1 MSKHMNRDLEELEK
15 RLLLLASQ
23 VEESVKKAIEALIG
37 NRSSLAEE
45 VIKGDSEIDRL
56 EVEIEEDC
64 LKILALHQP
73 VAQDLRQVAA
83 CLKIDNDLERIGDLA
98 VNIAERALASTRDRA
113 SLPAPLREMVDMAT
127 QMLHN
132 AIDAFVRAD
141 VDSARRIVLQ
151 DDRVDADHRA
161 VIEGLLAR
169 MHSDPSSIDRAL
181 ELILVSKN
189 IERIADHATNI
200 AEDVIYLV
208 EGEIIRHRID
218 ARA

>member
-1 MSKHMNRDLEELEK
+1 MNRDLEELEK

-23 VEESVKKAIEALIG
+23 VEQSVKKAIEALIG
-37 NRSSLAEE
+37 NRSSLADE
-45 VIKGDSEIDRL
+45 VIKGDVEIDRL

-98 VNIAERALASTRDRA
+98 VNIAERALASTRDRS
-113 SLPAPLREMVDMAT
+113 SLPAPLREMVDIAT

-132 AIDAFVRAD
+132 AIEAFVRAD
-141 VDSARRIVLQ
+141 ADSARRIVQQ
-151 DDRVDADHRA
+151 DDRVDADHRD

-169 MHSDPSSIDRAL
+169 MHSDPSTIDRAL

>member
-1 MSKHMNRDLEELEK
+1 MSKHMTRDLEELEK
-15 RLLLLASQ
+15 RLLLLASR
-23 VEESVKKAIEALIG
+23 VEDSVKKAIEALVG

-45 VIKGDSEIDRL
+45 VIKGDLEIDRL

-98 VNIAERALASTRDRA
+98 VNIAERALAATRD
-113 SLPAPLREMVDMAT
+113 SSTFPAPLRDMVDVAAR
-127 QMLHN
+127 MLHD
-132 AIDAFVRAD
+132 AIEAFVRAD
-141 VDSARRIVLQ
+141 AESARRIVQ
-151 DDRVDADHRA
+151 EDDRVDADHRS
-161 VIEGLLAR
+161 VIEGLLER
-169 MHSDPSSIDRAL
+169 MHADPGSIDRAL

-208 EGEIIRHRID
+208 EGEIIRHRIA
-218 ARA
+218 ARE

>member
-1 MSKHMNRDLEELEK
+1 MNRDLEELEK
-15 RLLLLASQ
+15 RLLLLAGR
-23 VEESVKKAIEALIG
+23 VEDLVKKAIEALID
-37 NRSSLAEE
+37 NRSSLADE
-45 VIKGDSEIDRL
+45 VIRGDLEVDRL

-83 CLKIDNDLERIGDLA
+83 CLKMDNDLERIGDLA
-98 VNIAERALASTRDRA
+98 VNIAERALRSTRDRA
-113 SLPAPLREMVDMAT
+113 SFPAPLRDMVDVAT
-127 QMLHN
+127 QMLHD
-132 AIDAFVRAD
+132 AIDAFVRQDTEA
-141 VDSARRIVLQ
+141 ARRIVQ
-151 DDRVDADHRA
+151 MDDRVDADHRA
-161 VIEGLLAR
+161 VIADLLGR

-208 EGEIIRHRID
+208 EGEIIRHRIA
-218 ARA
+218 AR

>member
-1 MSKHMNRDLEELEK
+1 MNRDLEELEK
-15 RLLLLASQ
+15 RLLLLASR
-23 VEESVKKAIEALIG
+23 VEDSVKKAIEALVG

-45 VIKGDSEIDRL
+45 VIKGDLEIDRL

-83 CLKIDNDLERIGDLA
+83 CLKIDNDLERIGDLS
-98 VNIAERALASTRDRA
+98 VNIAERALAATRD
-113 SLPAPLREMVDMAT
+113 SSTFPAPLRDMVDVAT
-127 QMLHN
+127 RMLHD
-132 AIDAFVRAD
+132 AIEAFVRAD
-141 VDSARRIVLQ
+141 AESARRIVQ
-151 DDRVDADHRA
+151 EDDRVDADHRS
-161 VIEGLLAR
+161 VIEGLLGR
-169 MHSDPSSIDRAL
+169 MHSDPTSIDRAL

-208 EGEIIRHRID
+208 EGEIIRHRIA
-218 ARA
+218 ARE